1 VVLDFTAVN
10 FLDVT
15 ATQALVDLRN
25 QFNRYSEPDIVE
37 WHFAGV
43 ANRWTKRALVAA
55 GFGSDR
61 IHAPENSGEKGA
73 SLGPL
78 IAVTAAAASG
88 ADVPLREPKTGKGN
102 EDIEAGEISPVS
114 STLANGRLVPV
125 YGINR
130 PFFHV
135 DLETAIKSVSQNL
148 DAVGSD
154 SN

>member
-1 VVLDFTAVN
+1 VLDFAAVN

-25 QFNRYSEPDIVE
+25 QFNRYSDPDIVE

-55 GFGSDR
+55 GFGADR
-61 IHAPENSGEKGA
+61 IHSSEGSGEKGA
-73 SLGPL
+73 GSGPL
-78 IAVTAAAASG
+78 IAVAGAAGSGSDAATQAPSG
-88 ADVPLREPKTGKGN
+88 GKRV
-102 EDIEAGEISPVS
+102 EDIETGEISPVS
-114 STLANGRLVPV
+114 STRANGRLVPV

-130 PFFHV
+130 PFFHI
-135 DLETAIKSVSQNL
+135 DLETAIKSVVQNL
-148 DAVGSD
+148 EGGASE